1 MLKAAGAGLLL
12 LGAWGFAYSICREQ
26 KKQLLLLKD
35 IREMYRL
42 MQNEISYTALPLPEI
57 FASVSEKLKEPF
69 DELLLTISREMDRE
83 KGEDFSKVW
92 KGEMGKKLTGISMK
106 GPCLELLLHFPD
118 CIGMNESEGQAK
130 AMDRYIEELDR
141 MIRETEEEE
150 KSKNKVIMS
159 LGIAAGLLMV
169 IILL

>member
-1 MLKAAGAGLLL
+1 MLKAAGSVLLL
-12 LGAWGFAYSICREQ
+12 LGAWGFSYSICRER
-26 KKQLLLLKD
+26 KRQLLLIKD

-42 MQNEISYTALPLPEI
+42 MQNEISYTAFPLPEI
-57 FASVSEKLKEPF
+57 FVSVSEKLTAPF
-69 DELLLTISREMDRE
+69 DELLLAVSREMDRE

-92 KGEMGKKLTGISMK
+92 KSEMGKRFEEISMK
-106 GPCLELLLHFPD
+106 GSCRELLLRFPE

-141 MIRETEEEE
+141 MIQETEEEE

-159 LGIAAGLLMV
+159 LGIAAGLFMV